1 MTTTMMYWITRL
13 DGIRDLLHGL
23 DMFTSV
29 LAIGG
34 LFISCVTAII
44 CMAMC
49 SETCSISEIVE
60 DSEYKCVR
68 NIRNC
73 VAKFTFCVFVPI
85 NILFSTA
92 YVLTPSMKE
101 YCAIKVVPAIMNNA
115 KVQEFSDEL
124 YRLGVDWLKE
134 LRPQDKATSADS
146 AKESVEPKQ

>member
-23 DMFTSV
+23 DMFTSI
-29 LAIGG
+29 LTISG
-34 LFISCVTAII
+34 LVASCVTAII

-49 SETCSISEIVE
+49 SESCSISEIVE
-60 DSEYKCVR
+60 DSEYKFVR
-68 NIRNC
+68 NIRNYT
-73 VAKFTFCVFVPI
+73 AKVTFCVFVPI

-101 YCAIKVVPAIMNNA
+101 YCAIKVVPAIVNNE
-115 KVQEFSDEL
+115 KIQEFGDEL
-124 YRLGVDWLKE
+124 YKLGVDWLKE
-134 LRPQDKATSADS
+134 LRPQDKATSTDS

>member
-13 DGIRDLLHGL
+13 DGIRDLLKGL
-23 DMFTSV
+23 DMFTTV
-29 LAIGG
+29 LASCG
-34 LFISCVTAII
+34 LVICCVTAII

-49 SETCSISEIVE
+49 SESYSISKVVE
-60 DSEYKCVR
+60 DSEYKFVR
-68 NIRNC
+68 NIRNYT
-73 VAKFTFCVFVPI
+73 AKVTFCVFVPI

-92 YVLTPSMKE
+92 YVLTPSTKE
-101 YCAIKVVPAIMNNA
+101 YCAINVVPAIMNNA
-115 KVQEFSDEL
+115 KVQEFGDEL

>member
-23 DMFTSV
+23 DMFTSI
-29 LAIGG
+29 LTISG
-34 LFISCVTAII
+34 LVASCVTAII

-49 SETCSISEIVE
+49 SESYSINEIVE
-60 DSEYKCVR
+60 DSDYKFVR
-68 NIRNC
+68 NIRNYT
-73 VAKFTFCVFVPI
+73 AKVTFCVFVPI

-92 YVLTPSMKE
+92 YVLIPSMKE
-101 YCAIKVVPAIMNNA
+101 YCAIKVVPAIVNNE
-115 KVQEFSDEL
+115 KIQEFSDEL
-124 YRLGVDWLKE
+124 YKLGVDWLKE

>member
-23 DMFTSV
+23 DMFTSI
-29 LAIGG
+29 LTISG
-34 LFISCVTAII
+34 LVASCVNAII

-49 SETCSISEIVE
+49 SESYSISEIVE
-60 DSEYKCVR
+60 DSEYKFVR
-68 NIRNC
+68 NIRNYT
-73 VAKFTFCVFVPI
+73 AKVTFCVFVPI

-101 YCAIKVVPAIMNNA
+101 YCAIKVVPAIINNE
-115 KVQEFSDEL
+115 KIQEFSDEL
-124 YRLGVDWLKE
+124 YKLGVDWLKE

>member
-1 MTTTMMYWITRL
+1 MTPTMMYWITRL
-13 DGIRDLLHGL
+13 DGIRDLLQGL
-23 DMFTSV
+23 DMFTTV
-29 LAIGG
+29 LVICG
-34 LFISCVTAII
+34 LVVSCVTAII

-49 SETCSISEIVE
+49 SESYSINEIVE
-60 DSEYKCVR
+60 DSDYKFVR
-68 NIRNC
+68 SIRNYT
-73 VAKFTFCVFVPI
+73 AKFTFCVFVPI